1 MLRYY
6 VSIIYYVSGTR
17 LTDIFYNKRFYKIPI
32 EYFFVDI
39 NFSSDQKISKKKNK
53 KKEPSDYHNNF
64 IEVSIHQYLVSC

>member
-17 LTDIFYNKRFYKIPI
+17 LTDIFYNKRFYEIPI

-39 NFSSDQKISKKKNK
+39 NFSSDQKILKKKKIKRKNQV
-53 KKEPSDYHNNF
+53 
-64 IEVSIHQYLVSC
+64 IIIIIL